1 MDNTDNKNNEFK
13 ENLTMALAHKLR
25 TPLNGARW
33 TIETAMANES
43 GEQKELLREG
53 YNKIIESINIVSQIL
68 KSTSYESYENF
79 VESTKEKINLCSIID
94 DILYNLHFLI
104 KEKNITLEHNKCDSA
119 TVYGDK
125 KMLDIA
131 LTNLFDN
138 AFRYSPN
145 GTVAVT
151 VSKDQ
156 STVKLVIK
164 DNGIGISD
172 EDKAK
177 LFEKFFRGQNA
188 KELDPDESGIGLFTT
203 KRIIEMH
210 KGTIVINSEMGKGT
224 SVEVT
229 FPLD

>member
-1 MDNTDNKNNEFK
+1 MGIFNRKDDQFK

-33 TIETAMANES
+33 TIETAMANEK

-68 KSTSYESYENF
+68 KSTSYESYEKF
-79 VESTKEKINLCSIID
+79 LEGAKEKINLCLVVDKIIK
-94 DILYNLHFLI
+94 NLKFLI
-104 KEKNITLEHNKCDSA
+104 HEKNINLDYNKCDSA
-119 TVYGDK
+119 TIYGDE
-125 KMLDIA
+125 KMLDIG

-145 GTVAVT
+145 GKVSVT
-151 VSKDQ
+151 FTKSSQ
-156 STVKLVIK
+156 SVKLTIK
-164 DNGIGISD
+164 DNGIGISK
-172 EDKAK
+172 EDMEH
-177 LFEKFFRGQNA
+177 LYGKFFRGKNA
-188 KELDPDESGIGLFTT
+188 KDLDPDESGVGLFTT

-210 KGTIVINSEMGKGT
+210 KGNIKIDSELNKGT
-224 SVEVT
+224 TVEVT